1 MRISAVATDAVQR
14 ANSLDRVPR
23 AGAQGQR
30 ATDEA
35 YFVLGQLELL
45 AGDSLLRAVTPGPW
59 HSVVERW
66 NPFVVPATYIV
77 TSKYDG

>member
-1 MRISAVATDAVQR
+1 MSAVATDTVQR
-14 ANSLDRVPR
+14 ADSLNRVPR

-45 AGDSLLRAVTPGPW
+45 AGDCFLMAVTRTVAF
-59 HSVVERW
+59 SR
-66 NPFVVPATYIV
+66 
-77 TSKYDG
+77 